1 MPARIW
7 ARESACGRLVLAGV
21 LPLVVN
27 GHVLAQF
34 LKSLIDKSGS
44 AKVAC
49 TPSFWAR
56 LFYFKALW
64 MIANT
69 N

>member
-1 MPARIW
+1 MPAGMG
-7 ARESACGRLVLAGV
+7 ARGSACGHLVLAGV

-27 GHVLAQF
+27 GSVLAQF
-34 LKSLIDKSGS
+34 LKSLIHKSGS

-49 TPSFWAR
+49 TVSG
-56 LFYFKALW
+56 LDYFILKALW